1 VSAPAHRPAGIVT
14 RSIASG
20 VDIAVVLAIMAGI
33 YLCLAFARLLFS
45 PQDFAWP
52 ATGAVMSTGIF
63 IVVSVLYLTGC
74 WAVSGR
80 TVGAV
85 MMGLRVVSRNG
96 ELVGWPRALLR
107 AVFCVMFAVGLF
119 WAAVDSRRHSLQ
131 DIVLRTTVVY
141 DWQPES
147 HPAT

>member
-1 VSAPAHRPAGIVT
+1 MSAPAHHPAGIVT

-20 VDIAVVLAIMAGI
+20 VDVAVVVAIIAAI

-45 PQDFAWP
+45 PQDFTWP
-52 ATGAVMSTGIF
+52 DAGAVMSTGIF

-85 MMGLRVVSRNG
+85 MMGLRMVTRDG
-96 ELVGWPRALLR
+96 ELVGWPRALVR
-107 AVFCVMFAVGLF
+107 AVFCVMFALGLF
-119 WAAVDSRRHSLQ
+119 WVVVDSRRYSLQ

-141 DWQPES
+141 DWQPQA
-147 HPAT
+147 HPPA

>member
-1 VSAPAHRPAGIVT
+1 MSAPAHRTAGIVT

-20 VDIAVVLAIMAGI
+20 VDVAVVLALVAAS

-45 PQDFAWP
+45 PQDFTWP
-52 ATGAVMSTGIF
+52 DAGAVMSTGVF
-63 IVVSVLYLTGC
+63 IVVSMLYLTGC

-85 MMGLRVVSRNG
+85 MMGLRVVTRGG
-96 ELVGWPRALLR
+96 ELIGWPRALVR
-107 AVFCVMFAVGLF
+107 AVLCVMFAVGLF
-119 WAAVDSRRHSLQ
+119 WVVVDPRRYSLQ
-131 DIVLRTTVVY
+131 DIVLRTMVVY

-147 HPAT
+147 RPPA

>member
-1 VSAPAHRPAGIVT
+1 MRTPAHRPAGIVT

-20 VDIAVVLAIMAGI
+20 VDVAVVLMIMAAI
-33 YLCLAFARLLFS
+33 YVSLAFARLMFS
-45 PQDFAWP
+45 PQDFTWP
-52 ATGAVMSTGIF
+52 DAGAVMSTSIF
-63 IVVSVLYLTGC
+63 LVVSVLYLTAC

-85 MMGLRVVSRNG
+85 MMGLRLVTRDG

-107 AVFCVMFAVGLF
+107 AVLCVMFAVGLF
-119 WAAVDSRRHSLQ
+119 WVVIDANRYSLQ

-141 DWQPES
+141 DWQPEP
-147 HPAT
+147 HPQP